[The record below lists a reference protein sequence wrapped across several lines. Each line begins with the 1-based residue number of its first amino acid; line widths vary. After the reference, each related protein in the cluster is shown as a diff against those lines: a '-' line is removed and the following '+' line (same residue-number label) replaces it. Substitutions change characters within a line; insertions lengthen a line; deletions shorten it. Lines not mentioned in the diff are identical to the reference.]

1 MKFKSSS
8 FIKKVGV
15 LLCFVAFALSANAQ
29 TRKVTGQIVDES
41 GQPIIG
47 ATIRLQDATTGPIFY
62 LLSRKQKEKEV
73 RRTWATQRLY
83 RNGGIIWQISWK

>member
-1 MKFKSSS
+1 MNKHIVLMKFKSSS

-41 GQPIIG
+41 YRMLRQV
-47 ATIRLQDATTGPIFY
+47 
-62 LLSRKQKEKEV
+62 LLLILTVTFR
-73 RRTWATQRLY
+73 
-83 RNGGIIWQISWK
+83 